1 MSVNRDGGIYNRA
14 LVGAGVGSSGG
25 VGVGYGPSVGGQRP
39 RNNNFTVEG
48 VDNNRKDVTGP
59 TVSIPND
66 AVAEFTVLQNQFS
79 AEFGHS
85 SGGQFNTV
93 LRGGTND
100 IHAKL
105 YEYLLNRDLNALDQS
120 FKRQGI
126 LTKQRYDQSRLGGSI
141 AGPIKKNKLFYYGLY
156 EYNPLG
162 HAST

>member
-1 MSVNRDGGIYNRA
+1 ISNTYTSQMAAQLPAAANQFSGVLN
-14 LVGAGVGSSGG
+14 LSLLGAGVTSAGG
-25 VGVGYGPSVGGQRP
+25 FGTATGPSVGGQRP

-59 TVSIPND
+59 VVAIPGD

-93 LRGGTND
+93 MRGGTNAM
-100 IHAKL
+100 HATV
-105 YEYLLNRDLNALDQS
+105 YEYLLNRKLNALDQS

-126 LTKQRYDQSRLGGSI
+126 LTKQRYDQNRIGGSI
-141 AGPIKKNKLFYYGLY
+141 AR
-156 EYNPLG
+156 
-162 HAST
+162 